1 MCWCRGV
8 RCKGIGLLMVVTY
21 LLGTALV
28 PCALGIDANLHEANH
43 QVLSKYPGGDL
54 MHLSRSNVEIPVSL
68 SLSPSLSL
76 SLSLALALALALSLA
91 LSLSLSLSLGRRV
104 KQLELDPL
112 LVIIKILHV

>member
-1 MCWCRGV
+1 
-8 RCKGIGLLMVVTY
+8 MVVTY

-68 SLSPSLSL
+68 SLSPLPLSL
-76 SLSLALALALALSLA
+76 SLSFS
-91 LSLSLSLSLGRRV
+91 LSLSLSLSL
-104 KQLELDPL
+104 
-112 LVIIKILHV
+112 